1 MTPGFLRTLPILGL
15 LLAPPLA
22 AQDTTAY
29 RVASMRV
36 FLFQETTGTIDTTDL
51 VAPRDRGEL
60 FNTNTGGGLA
70 HGSPSGAVAVV
81 VQLTG
86 PFYLD
91 ETGHLS
97 PPFALDTTRA
107 LQLVAQIDDRT
118 VLQRAVRLR
127 SLFSEEHQVWVPF
140 VVYGTGCGELKLTAT
155 LTRARQPEGI
165 LVRAVT
171 FQCGD

>member
-1 MTPGFLRTLPILGL
+1 MPGFLRTLPILGL
-15 LLAPPLA
+15 LLTPPLA

-36 FLFQETTGTIDTTDL
+36 FLFHETTGTIDTTDL

-60 FNTNTGGGLA
+60 FNTNIGGGLA
-70 HGSPSGAVAVV
+70 HDSPSGAVAVF

-86 PFYLD
+86 PFHLD

-97 PPFALDTTRA
+97 PPFALDTTRT

-155 LTRARQPEGI
+155 LTRARQPEGT

-171 FQCGD
+171 FQCGE

>member
-36 FLFQETTGTIDTTDL
+36 FLFHETTGTIDTTDL
-51 VAPRDRGEL
+51 VAPRDRAEL

-81 VQLTG
+81 VQMTG

-97 PPFALDTTRA
+97 RPFALDTTRD

-118 VLQRAVRLR
+118 VLHLAVSLR
-127 SLFSEEHQVWVPF
+127 SLFSDEHQVSVAF
-140 VVYGTGCGELKLTAT
+140 VVYGTSCAELTLTAT
-155 LTRARQPEGI
+155 GTP
-165 LVRAVT
+165 V
-171 FQCGD
+171 